1 METDFSDEPGWFCDG
16 GPHRAVQN
24 QVFCRTGRPRR
35 TVRYRKRPCG
45 VREAHLSAWAARG
58 GGSSAGCHVERMTGA
73 SGSRWRSNGAGA
85 ADAHEGEVAAEQM
98 RCKPDS
104 SDGRQVPGNEQNN
117 DLSCLVLPT
126 GKVLFCLIISV
137 LSATAGGAA
146 RAARRSGSEMS
157 QTSKQRRRPAKAP
170 PEPACP

>member
-1 METDFSDEPGWFCDG
+1 MSPMRSCDG

-24 QVFCRTGRPRR
+24 QGSYCTGRPRR
-35 TVRYRKRPCG
+35 TVRYRKRRCG

-98 RCKPDS
+98 RRKPDS
-104 SDGRQVPGNEQNN
+104 SGGRQVPGNEQNN
-117 DLSCLVLPT
+117 DSSCLVLLT
-126 GKVLFCLIISV
+126 GKVLFCLIVSV

-146 RAARRSGSEMS
+146 PARTVSRPEKCLPSREIAISAAICRE
-157 QTSKQRRRPAKAP
+157 Q
-170 PEPACP
+170 